1 MGTSTRQV
9 LREKIARRD
18 GLIVVG
24 AFNAMSARIVAD
36 QGFEAVYLTGA
47 GLTNM
52 HYGVP
57 DLGVIGLRD
66 VADATMRVRD
76 AVENLPLIVDMDTG
90 FGNAVNV
97 WHSVRALERAGA
109 DAVQIE
115 DQVFPKRCGHFAGKA
130 VAPLPDML
138 DKIRAATD
146 ARTNADFQIIARTDA
161 RAVDGFEAAIER
173 AQRFAEAGADVLF
186 VEAMTSLDEIR
197 QIPGLLKQPV
207 LINIVVGG
215 KTPVLNARELG
226 DMGYSLVLYA
236 NAALQGA
243 VLGMQKALS
252 ALKREG
258 RLDEDPALLAPFSE
272 RQRLVNKPWYDAL
285 EQRYAGPCSSVAL
298 LPRRTDVLLVRRVLR
313 TCSRAGRGCMHRSGR
328 V

>member
-1 MGTSTRQV
+1 MGKSTKQV
-9 LREKIARRD
+9 LREKVARRD
-18 GLIVVG
+18 GLIVAG
-24 AFNAMSARIVAD
+24 AFNAMSAKVVAD

-57 DLGVIGLRD
+57 DLGIIGLRD
-66 VADATMRVRD
+66 VADATLRIRE
-76 AVENLPLIVDMDTG
+76 AVPELPLIVDIDTG
-90 FGNAVNV
+90 FGNAVNA
-97 WHSVRALERAGA
+97 WHTVRALERAGA

-130 VAPLPDML
+130 VAPLSEML

-146 ARTNADFQIIARTDA
+146 ARTDPDFQIIARTDA
-161 RAVDGFEAAIER
+161 RAVEGFDATIER
-173 AQRFAEAGADVLF
+173 ARQFAEAGADVLF

-197 QIPGLLKQPV
+197 QIPQLLKHPL

-215 KTPVLNARELG
+215 KTPTLTARELG

-252 ALKREG
+252 TLKRDG
-258 RLDEDPALLAPFSE
+258 KLDEDPALLAPFNE
-272 RQRLVNKPWYDAL
+272 RQRLVDKPLYDEL
-285 EQRYAGPCSSVAL
+285 EKRYAE
-298 LPRRTDVLLVRRVLR
+298 R
-313 TCSRAGRGCMHRSGR
+313 
-328 V
+328 

>member
-1 MGTSTRQV
+1 MGKSTKQV
-9 LREKIARRD
+9 LREKVARRD
-18 GLIVVG
+18 GLIVAG
-24 AFNAMSARIVAD
+24 AFNAMSAKVVAD

-57 DLGVIGLRD
+57 DLGIIGLRD
-66 VADATMRVRD
+66 VADATLRIRE
-76 AVENLPLIVDMDTG
+76 AVPDLPLIVDIDTG
-90 FGNAVNV
+90 FGNAVNA
-97 WHSVRALERAGA
+97 WHTVRAVERAGA

-130 VAPLPDML
+130 VAPLSEML

-146 ARTNADFQIIARTDA
+146 ARTDPDFQIIARTDA
-161 RAVDGFEAAIER
+161 RAVEGFDAAIDR
-173 AQRFAEAGADVLF
+173 ARQFAEAGADILF
-186 VEAMTSLDEIR
+186 VEAMTSLEEIR
-197 QIPGLLKQPV
+197 LIPQLLKHPL

-215 KTPVLNARELG
+215 KTPTLTARELG

-252 ALKREG
+252 TLKRDG
-258 RLDEDPALLAPFSE
+258 KLDEDPALLAPFNE
-272 RQRLVNKPWYDAL
+272 RQRLVDKPLYDEL
-285 EQRYAGPCSSVAL
+285 EKRYAE
-298 LPRRTDVLLVRRVLR
+298 R
-313 TCSRAGRGCMHRSGR
+313 
-328 V
+328 